1 MEELA
6 PHMRKFARL
15 IKEIYQ
21 LDEVRYEDLKL
32 EVDPTYAAKVTYDE
46 AKQYILEGLEPLGRR
61 LPSRL

>member
-15 IKEIYQ
+15 LKEIYQ

-32 EVDPTYAAKVTYDE
+32 EVDPTVVE
-46 AKQYILEGLEPLGRR
+46 GFLHNLEIIF
-61 LPSRL
+61 S